1 MPSHPLTHH
10 EILTLVEPFTRQG
23 RHPDLSAT
31 DRLERKL
38 VFKPVELPVGSAD
51 AASLTETLELDAS
64 SEAYRLTR
72 KLDCVTHG
80 GDKLEARLEIEGE
93 NPADLLACVESIS
106 PDSQFRFGPGFRI
119 ARSYRLVRSAGF
131 TRSGAPA
138 VQKTLSQMS
147 AHVADFVVTATAP
160 TVKADPEAAIR
171 SSLLQATTKS
181 CPKIC
186 SPFSVGTGG

>member
-31 DRLERKL
+31 DRLQRKL
-38 VFKPVELPVGSAD
+38 VFKPAELPVESAEV
-51 AASLTETLELDAS
+51 ASLIETLELDAS
-64 SEAYRLTR
+64 SDAYRLTR
-72 KLDCVTHG
+72 KLDCVTDG

-93 NPADLLACVESIS
+93 NTADLLACVESI
-106 PDSQFRFGPGFRI
+106 PPESQFRFGPGFRI
-119 ARSYRLVRSAGF
+119 ARSYRLVRSGGF

-147 AHVADFVVTATAP
+147 AHIADFVVTVTAP
-160 TVKADPEAAIR
+160 TVKADPEAAI
-171 SSLLQATTKS
+171 
-181 CPKIC
+181 
-186 SPFSVGTGG
+186 